1 MKRTIED
8 ILKLFPNTTE
18 ADWTQ
23 HANGGGWK
31 QTTAEVADTALVE
44 GVVSGYALVSD
55 EARVS
60 DNAVVYGNALVS
72 GNARVSDNALVCGKA
87 RVFGNAVVFGN
98 AWVSGGAL
106 VYGNA
111 SVYGNARVFGNA
123 QVYGHAWV
131 TGDAWETSPLYIQ
144 GSKHA
149 ATNAKYGH
157 IAIGCEVHTFAE
169 WQEQFQIIGE
179 ANGYTEAEI
188 AEYKMIIDLFCKL
201 GK

>member
-1 MKRTIED
+1 V
-8 ILKLFPNTTE
+8 F
-18 ADWTQ
+18 
-23 HANGGGWK
+23 
-31 QTTAEVADTALVE
+31 
-44 GVVSGYALVSD
+44 SD
-55 EARVS
+55 AR
-60 DNAVVYGNALVS
+60 VS
-72 GNARVSDNALVCGKA
+72 GNAQAYGDAQLYGD
-87 RVFGNAVVFGN
+87 
-98 AWVSGGAL
+98 AW

-111 SVYGNARVFGNA
+111 SVYGNARVCGNA
-123 QVYGHAWV
+123 WV
-131 TGDAWETSPLYIQ
+131 SGDAWETSPLYIQ

-169 WQEQFQIIGE
+169 WQEQFQAIGK